1 MFVFSFSDVV
11 CGQIQCTDDS
21 RTKPVVDYGYSY
33 KVVSLASGKK
43 CRYDQSMPSV
53 EELVTSAVI
62 ESAMNVW
69 YKIWML
75 V

>member
-1 MFVFSFSDVV
+1 MRRGNSYMTYCCVCVCVCSFSDVV

-43 CRYDQSMPSV
+43 CRYDQSMSSV
-53 EELVTSAVI
+53 
-62 ESAMNVW
+62 
-69 YKIWML
+69 
-75 V
+75 